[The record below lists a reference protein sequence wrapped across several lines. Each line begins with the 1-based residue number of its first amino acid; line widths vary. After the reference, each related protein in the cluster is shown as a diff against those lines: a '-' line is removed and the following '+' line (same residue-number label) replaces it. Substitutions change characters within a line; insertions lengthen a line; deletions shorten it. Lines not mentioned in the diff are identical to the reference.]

1 MSSQSHKTKRAH
13 SAISPDDGS
22 PTRSPQRKRRPTSKL
37 LQGTLAFVP
46 LQLSQVLTA
55 RKSPSL
61 PTAAPLA
68 SFTRGPA
75 LSPTPSEP
83 SSPLRPPA
91 LQKLITIL
99 ASKRIFFEVDFDFV
113 GTEFRLRKRTKRSI
127 NYSRITWIYLHGIE
141 LEKKDPKRNEWTK
154 YWICRP
160 CYDAGS
166 RCKVMAAESTASCG
180 KHLIWAHGIYA
191 LGTHPPVASGSKLAI
206 RSCFEGAHPLHAER
220 WRQDFINWIA
230 HDDITFE
237 QAASPRLNKII
248 LSGSPAVQH
257 LLTCSRTVRSWLM
270 KTCNERIA
278 DVKSSL
284 ACS

>member
-1 MSSQSHKTKRAH
+1 MSSQFHKTKRAH
-13 SAISPDDGS
+13 SAISPDDDS
-22 PTRSPQRKRRPTSKL
+22 PTRSSQRKRRPTSKL

-46 LQLSQVLTA
+46 SQLSQVLTA
-55 RKSPSL
+55 RKLPSP

-68 SFTRGPA
+68 SFTRRPA

-91 LQKLITIL
+91 HQKSITIP
-99 ASKRIFFEVDFDFV
+99 AAKRIFFEVDFDFV

-127 NYSRITWIYLHGIE
+127 NHSRISWIYLHGIE

-166 RCKVMAAESTASCG
+166 CKVMAAESTASCG
-180 KHLIWAHGIYA
+180 KHLTGAHGIYA
-191 LGTHPPVASGSKLAI
+191 PGTHPPVASGNKLATS
-206 RSCFEGAHPLHAER
+206 SCFEGAHPLHAEQ

-230 HDDITFE
+230 HDDIT
-237 QAASPRLNKII
+237 
-248 LSGSPAVQH
+248 LSKQLARD
-257 LLTCSRTVRSWLM
+257 CIRSF
-270 KTCNERIA
+270 
-278 DVKSSL
+278 
-284 ACS
+284 